1 MPDPFSLLQSPRSQ
15 GFAQGPQDP
24 GDEESLFVQ
33 GFSDLAY
40 KALTKSQP
48 TLLADVVTFRVLEKD
63 VQNGEAVG
71 TFIVKRG
78 DEILFV
84 PVVLVDNAVKP
95 LDLFYCRSRDRYYPL
110 SSAWLREVM
119 NSGVSQL
126 GRALQPPKTL
136 AQDVDI
142 RHLTAP
148 PIQGGR
154 TSYASDESHLDG
166 REVFTRMRRELGD
179 GHLVLPQALS
189 RLSDGTKVAVQG
201 ALQRTPKLA
210 ALLAEQYGVPL
221 LREALRTAP
230 RAKEASV
237 GSERPLRR
245 DVFLA
250 NAATPLQEF
259 QRELEPGEVARAFG
273 QSRSKGFYVR
283 DLRAKHDDLF
293 ALAETSIALVEPKE
307 QGLYRIYMAKGDAVT
322 ALVVPNPDSVHRDCS
337 MSDRPSR
344 GPGREH
350 PRYLVIFPDGDAVIL
365 DRLLAEVVPADF
377 GDLVA
382 FVKKLAKD
390 KPSGQ
395 EVGCLVSFRKL
406 ALHVTAPENA
416 SDVTTSG
423 GRTVYHLGGCH
434 TVVRVPGILGGVV
447 KPPGQDTLMVGD
459 DTLWMP
465 VKRRYMREGDVLT
478 DPRLIWSMIEAGAVK
493 GGAEKVQVKKAMDGS
508 FIIGP
513 ERAVAKGLPAL
524 AKVACRYGLHVADAA
539 SVLQAVQANAPVS
552 LFVKKA
558 DGPPPGGAPPGG
570 APPGGDPSM
579 GGQMPGVPQAP
590 PPPPSG
596 IELAV
601 AEKTQ
606 LIQAQIAALQ
616 QQMQMLAEVGQR
628 ASMIDQGGG
637 AMAAPTGATG
647 AMGAPPAG
655 VGGGPAMAPTGGDPN
670 AMQQGAPP
678 AGAPPGGPPPG
689 GAPPGGDPN
698 AMPQGGAPP
707 GGDPNAPPP
716 PPPVMPDSP
725 SPDTI
730 AQQISP
736 AFLQDA
742 KLLGDPQIFDAA
754 AVATFAKSKAL
765 REIFQNYAP
774 TLDNAVDKLG
784 RALLLLY
791 TQTREI
797 REQIG
802 DEGHKQL
809 EEKVRDV
816 FRSLGEAVI
825 LLEQYGDQLSPEG
838 QPAV

>member
-1 MPDPFSLLQSPRSQ
+1 MPDPFALLQSPRSQ
-15 GFAQGPQDP
+15 GFAQQGQQDP

-40 KALTKSQP
+40 KAITKSQP

-63 VQNGEAVG
+63 VPNCEAVG
-71 TFIVKRG
+71 SFIIKRG

-110 SSAWLREVM
+110 SAGWLREVSS
-119 NSGVSQL
+119 SGLSQM
-126 GRALQPPKTL
+126 GRALQVPKTL

-154 TSYASDESHLDG
+154 TSYAHDMSDVDG
-166 REVFTRMRRELGD
+166 REAFTRMHRTLGD
-179 GHLVLPQALS
+179 GNLVLPQALS
-189 RLSDGTKVAVQG
+189 RLDARTKVAVQG
-201 ALQRTPKLA
+201 ALQKLPKLA
-210 ALLAEQYGVPL
+210 SLLAEQYGVPL
-221 LREALRTAP
+221 LRQVLTPPPAV
-230 RAKEASV
+230 KEASL

-250 NAATPLQEF
+250 SAATPLQEF

-283 DLRAKHDDLF
+283 DLRGEHDDLF
-293 ALAETSIALVEPKE
+293 ALAETSIGLVEPKE
-307 QGLYRIYMAKGDAVT
+307 PGLYRLYMAKGEAVT

-350 PRYLVIFPDGDAVIL
+350 PRYLVIFPDGDATIL
-365 DRLLAEVVPADF
+365 DQLLGEVVPADF
-377 GDLVA
+377 GDVVA

-390 KPSGQ
+390 KPSSQ
-395 EVGCLVSFRKL
+395 ETGCLVSFRKL
-406 ALHVTAPENA
+406 AVQVTTPEHA
-416 SDVTTSG
+416 SDITTSG
-423 GRTVYHLGGCH
+423 GRTTFHLGGCH
-434 TVVRVPGILGGVV
+434 TVIRVPGVLGGVV

-459 DTLWMP
+459 DTLWLP
-465 VKRRYMREGDVLT
+465 VKRKYMREADVLS

-493 GGAEKVQVKKAMDGS
+493 GGAEKVQIKKAMDGS

-513 ERAVAKGLPAL
+513 ERVVAKGLPAL
-524 AKVACRYGLHVADAA
+524 AKVASRYRIKVADAA

-552 LFVKKA
+552 LFVKRA
-558 DGPPPGGAPPGG
+558 DAPPPGG

-596 IELAV
+596 IDLAV

-606 LIQAQIAALQ
+606 LIQAQIASLQ

-628 ASMIDQGGG
+628 AAMIDQGGG
-637 AMAAPTGATG
+637 AMAAPTGATSM
-647 AMGAPPAG
+647 MGAPPAG
-655 VGGGPAMAPTGGDPN
+655 VGGGPAMAPAPPPGGAPP
-670 AMQQGAPP
+670 AGAAPGGAPP
-678 AGAPPGGPPPG
+678 AGAPPGGDPNAMPPG

-698 AMPQGGAPP
+698 APQA
-707 GGDPNAPPP
+707 
-716 PPPVMPDSP
+716 PPPVMTDSP
-725 SPDTI
+725 TADTL

-742 KLLGDPQIFDAA
+742 KLLGDPQVFDAA

-809 EEKVRDV
+809 EEKIRDV
-816 FRSLGEAVI
+816 FRSLGESVI